1 MVSNTTLSVCSDG
14 GEWEVLNVVYTSLW
28 WFRNSSAVKSLMRK
42 RDLWYDVLI
51 YPQGEND
58 RSVIKCYC
66 GFMLYFFQSFS
77 VCNITDNIIA
87 FYRSSPLTTL
97 MSLHSIWSGYI
108 YIFTPHWYNHCCII
122 IMAGVSR
129 CDCVT
134 IVLLV
139 LLLLWFLLLLS
150 VLLIN
155 KCAGLWVRLWLE
167 SAVIIS
173 AKGQ

>member
-1 MVSNTTLSVCSDG
+1 MG
-14 GEWEVLNVVYTSLW
+14 GVERGVYVAVVIQKQFCCKVTHEEKRRFVIWRVNLPSG
-28 WFRNSSAVKSLMRK
+28 RK
-42 RDLWYDVLI
+42 W
-51 YPQGEND
+51 QKW
-58 RSVIKCYC
+58 SVIKCYC